1 MATVDELFDDGNSEL
16 AMGELEKA
24 AEFYRQA
31 IELDPLFFDGWHAL
45 GMVEMKMQHYPEAIE
60 AGKRAVALKPND
72 QMAYTSLSLAYVRNG
87 QIKEAEE
94 MGAKA
99 RIISWGGKIVKD
111 DRPEPGGNAG

>member
-1 MATVDELFDDGNSEL
+1 MIMASAEDFFDEGNSEL

-24 AEFYRQA
+24 AEFYRKA
-31 IELDPLFFDGWHAL
+31 IELEPKFFDGWHAL
-45 GMVEMKMQHYPEAIE
+45 GMVEMKMQNYPEAID
-60 AGKRAVALKPND
+60 AGKMAIALKPND

-99 RIISWGGKIVKD
+99 RIISWGGKVVKD
-111 DRPEPGGNAG
+111 VESPQ

>member
-1 MATVDELFDDGNSEL
+1 MESADELFDSGNSEL

-24 AEFYRQA
+24 AEFYRRA
-31 IELDPLFFDGWHAL
+31 VELDPKFFDGWHAL
-45 GMVEMKMQHYPEAIE
+45 GMVEMKMQRYPEAIE

-99 RIISWGGKIVKD
+99 RIISWGGKVVK
-111 DRPEPGGNAG
+111 EEGPGPDGTGG